1 MAEQLIQGETYPKAS
16 SNRHFVTRGLWTP
29 YPELSTMF
37 PNNVDISWSDQVGDC
52 PAIHVVFSHGRFSK
66 RLPFIGQ
73 AASVRIGKS
82 LPANIFMV
90 ARVIHL
96 VKLVTGTEL
105 ASNRIPQ
112 QLH

>member
-1 MAEQLIQGETYPKAS
+1 
-16 SNRHFVTRGLWTP
+16 
-29 YPELSTMF
+29 MF
-37 PNNVDISWSDQVGDC
+37 PNNVDIGWSDQVGDR

-96 VKLVTGTEL
+96 VELVTGTEL
-105 ASNRIPQ
+105 ASNRVPQ
-112 QLH
+112 QLHQFHPLL